1 MAKLRRTYSV
11 PLVQD
16 ARRHYLLTCFLVIQS
31 SWANLAHSQNQQNFS
46 KAEPDV
52 YIDLRVCQSLSQTPA
67 LYAAVL
73 VELADQDLPVAAQA
87 SHELPGIE
95 LLDCE
100 LDDGVLSLQIQRA
113 SGDESESNQ
122 INLSDVPTIARA
134 RTAAVALVEW
144 LISLRNE
151 QRNVEA
157 AASSTTESPAHLSS
171 GVQESFSSTSEPG
184 PAARQAMD
192 HSSHSHSFPTL
203 ETGAALT
210 MISPTLLLLPGAYFR
225 TDFPILA
232 STHLEVGAI
241 YGHRASNARL
251 GRSTLDLLLLEG
263 SVVYRPVT
271 GDLLRLAVVA
281 QWGHAWAHGTSTL
294 DIAEKTQ
301 TALLAILRF
310 RLNLRVPVSK
320 RWSVHGLADF
330 GPVLHGTV
338 FKAGGEPVFRLQTFA
353 AETSFGVGFSL

>member
-1 MAKLRRTYSV
+1 MAKLRRTCPV
-11 PLVQD
+11 PFVQG
-16 ARRHYLLTCFLVIQS
+16 ARRHSLVTCFLVIQG
-31 SWANLAHSQNQQNFS
+31 SWANLAHSQNQLDSS

-52 YIDLRVCQSLSQTPA
+52 YIDLRVCQSTDQTPA

-73 VELADQDLPVAAQA
+73 VELADQDMHVAAQA

-113 SGDESESNQ
+113 QGHETESNQ
-122 INLSDVPTIARA
+122 INLSDVPTVARA

-144 LISLRNE
+144 LISLKNE
-151 QRNVEA
+151 QRTAEA
-157 AASSTTESPAHLSS
+157 ATPTESSAHLSTD
-171 GVQESFSSTSEPG
+171 VQDSFSSASEPR
-184 PAARQAMD
+184 PAAHQAID
-192 HSSHSHSFPTL
+192 PSSQARSFLTL

-210 MISPTLLLLPGAYFR
+210 MVSPTLLLLPGAYFR
-225 TDFPILA
+225 ADLPILA
-232 STHLEVGAI
+232 STHLELGAI
-241 YGHRASNARL
+241 YGHRASNSRL
-251 GRSTLDLLLLEG
+251 GRSTLDLLLVEG
-263 SVVYRPVT
+263 SVVYRPVP

-294 DIAEKTQ
+294 DIAERTQ

-310 RLNLRVPVSK
+310 RLNLRVPVSQS
-320 RWSVHGLADF
+320 WSVHGLADF
-330 GPVLHGTV
+330 GPVLHGAV